1 MNKNDEL
8 IALKPLIQYGRMD
21 FSQIDTTP
29 GAVSWAAPP
38 QPVEDYT
45 QWLRVQ
51 FKHHHAVA
59 QYLLFCARRL
69 LIKHEPVKITGLYK
83 EALLAAMQTL
93 VKGFI
98 TL

>member
-1 MNKNDEL
+1 MDKKNELNEL

-21 FSQIDTTP
+21 FSRVDTSP

-59 QYLLFCARRL
+59 QYLLFCTRRL
-69 LIKHEPVKITGLYK
+69 LLKKIPVEITGPYK
-83 EALLAAMQTL
+83 DECLTAMKTL
-93 VKGFI
+93 IKR
-98 TL
+98 

>member
-1 MNKNDEL
+1 MNKNNEL

-21 FSQIDTTP
+21 FSQIDTSP

-45 QWLRVQ
+45 QWLRLQ

-59 QYLLFCARRL
+59 QYFLLCARRL
-69 LIKHEPVKITGLYK
+69 LLKKTPVEITGSYK
-83 EALLAAMQTL
+83 DELRAAMNSL
-93 VKGFI
+93 VK
-98 TL
+98 L